1 MNIMIAGGG
10 RIGSALAT
18 RLVGEGHAVTV
29 IERDKVVCDRLFEQ
43 IGVVAIHGDASDP
56 RVLESAGVQVVDIAA
71 GVLAR
76 DADNLAFAMLVRAN
90 SGARVMVR
98 MLDSAYAEA
107 YQLAGVRQV
116 IPEAELVVSRIST
129 SIHFPQVTGSLPLPT
144 GDAMLFELPIGHDTL
159 VAGKTVAEV
168 RAESGFP
175 VDCNFILLMDAAGR
189 IELPTGASVLR
200 GGSAAILVT
209 RSRELGQ
216 AVLHLTAEPSVTPQ
230 ILRMIETL
238 GQVDFLGPLTADEL
252 AALARGVALIRKAAG
267 EYVFHKG
274 EIGESLYLPLSGAIS
289 MLDDDGKEIEVVKAG
304 GFFGELSLLTGAT
317 RSATAKVIED
327 AELAAI
333 GKDAFRRVVMANPT
347 VALEMSRILGGRL
360 AVAARRMSA
369 SRQKRTP

>member
-18 RLVGEGHAVTV
+18 RLVREGHAVT
-29 IERDKVVCDRLFEQ
+29 IIDRDKAICDRLFEQ
-43 IGVVAIHGDASDP
+43 IGAVAIHGDASDP
-56 RVLESAGVQVVDIAA
+56 RVLESAGVQVVDVAA

-107 YQLAGVRQV
+107 YRLAGVRQV

-144 GDAMLFELPIGHDTL
+144 GDAMLFELPIGYETL
-159 VAGKTVAEV
+159 AAGKTLDAI

-175 VDCNFILLMDAAGR
+175 ADCNFILLVHAEGR
-189 IELPTGASVLR
+189 IELPTGDSVLR
-200 GGSAAILVT
+200 AGSTAILVT
-209 RSRELGQ
+209 RAGDLGQ
-216 AVLHLTAEPSVTPQ
+216 AVAHLTAEPTLTPQ
-230 ILRMIETL
+230 LLEMIETL
-238 GQVDFLGPLTADEL
+238 GGIDFLAPLSAEEL
-252 AALARGVALIRKAAG
+252 SALARGVALVRKSAG
-267 EYVFHKG
+267 DYVFHKG
-274 EIGESLYLPLSGAIS
+274 DAGESFYLPLAGAVT
-289 MLDDDGKEIEVVKAG
+289 MLDDDGRVLEVVRNG

-327 AELAAI
+327 TELAAI
-333 GKDAFRRVVMANPT
+333 GRDDFRRVVMANPT
-347 VALEMSRILGGRL
+347 VALQMSRILGGRL
-360 AVAARRMSA
+360 ADAARKHSGGRK
-369 SRQKRTP
+369 KRAG